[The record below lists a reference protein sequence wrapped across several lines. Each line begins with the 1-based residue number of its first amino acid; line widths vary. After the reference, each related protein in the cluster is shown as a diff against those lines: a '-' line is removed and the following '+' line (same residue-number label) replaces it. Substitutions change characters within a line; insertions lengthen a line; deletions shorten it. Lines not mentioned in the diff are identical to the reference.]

1 MHDLHA
7 KRKEIEMEK
16 LTLETLRIHPEALA
30 VLQARARRARAEAV
44 HALVVRLIDALAP
57 RLAVRRWIA
66 HQG

>member
-1 MHDLHA
+1 
-7 KRKEIEMEK
+7 MEK